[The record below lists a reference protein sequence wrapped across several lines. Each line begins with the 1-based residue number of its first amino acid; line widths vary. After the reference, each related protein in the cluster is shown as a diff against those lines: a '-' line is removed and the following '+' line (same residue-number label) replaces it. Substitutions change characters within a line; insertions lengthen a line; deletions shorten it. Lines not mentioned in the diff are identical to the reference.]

1 MFSVD
6 GFCIRERMG
15 WLCRELSFILRKSS
29 FEWVDYFLFVQ
40 ETICDKNKNFFLPRC
55 CVNSSF
61 NNCSKPWHAFF
72 PVFLNFSIILPGS
85 DETRSSE
92 KRIFVLLR
100 NLFNQ
105 RFRHCLKNCSQNAVT
120 IFLRFTLHRQRKAM
134 PPWNKIH
141 LALMYNSW
149 CRLCWRNRVV
159 NLMKYFKTMN
169 AVAILT
175 GNWVG
180 HGLHKIFAGSPI
192 WTPVFS

>member
-61 NNCSKPWHAFF
+61 NNCSKTWHAFF
-72 PVFLNFSIILPGS
+72 LVFLNFSIILPGS

-92 KRIFVLLR
+92 KRIFVLWR
-100 NLFNQ
+100 KLFNQ
-105 RFRHCLKNCSQNAVT
+105 RSRHRLKNWSLNAVT
-120 IFLRFTLHRQRKAM
+120 LFLRFTLHRQRKAM
-134 PPWNKIH
+134 PPWNKNIWP
-141 LALMYNSW
+141 LCATPDAGSAEETEWWNSW
-149 CRLCWRNRVV
+149 NIFWRLWMVWKLLFPNC
-159 NLMKYFKTMN
+159 N
-169 AVAILT
+169 ASY
-175 GNWVG
+175 W
-180 HGLHKIFAGSPI
+180 FAFQ
-192 WTPVFS
+192 VE